1 MTQTVFQ
8 TPTGQNAV
16 VDFAPQKDYLS
27 FSQPI
32 NQTLTLTIKTGAGV
46 TFTYGEVLGGLI
58 FHDTSSGAVND
69 TFPTAALLVPQIE
82 GAEVGSTVR
91 LIIRNTS
98 AGAGTITL
106 VAGTGC
112 TLSGTT
118 ASTAI
123 AYLTQTEYLIRVT
136 AVGASPTY
144 TVYGLG
150 NTTF

>member
-8 TPTGQNAV
+8 TPSGQKAV

-32 NQTLTLTIKTGAGV
+32 NETYTLTTITGTSVTLTYAQ
-46 TFTYGEVLGGLI
+46 VLGGLI
-58 FHDTSSGAVND
+58 FHDTSSGAVTD

-98 AGAGTITL
+98 VGAGTITL
-106 VAGTGC
+106 AAGTGG

-136 AVGASPTY
+136 AIGDTPTY

>member
-8 TPTGQNAV
+8 TATPQPV
-16 VDFAPQKDYLS
+16 VDFSPTKQYPS
-27 FSQPI
+27 FSGAI
-32 NQTLTLTIKTGAGV
+32 NENLTLTTYTGAGV
-46 TFTYGEVLGGLI
+46 TFTYADVLGGLI

-82 GAEVGSTVR
+82 GAAVGSTIR
-91 LIIRNTS
+91 LIIRNIS

-106 VAGTGC
+106 LAGTGG

-136 AVGASPTY
+136 AVGTSPTY

>member
-1 MTQTVFQ
+1 MAQTVFQ
-8 TPTGQNAV
+8 TATPQPV
-16 VDFAPQKDYLS
+16 VDFVPTKQYPS
-27 FSQPI
+27 FSEPI
-32 NQTLTLTIKTGAGV
+32 NQTLTLSAVVGTSATL
-46 TFTYGEVLGGLI
+46 TYAQVLGGMI
-58 FHDTSSGAVND
+58 FWDTSSGAVNA
-69 TFPTAALLVPQIE
+69 TTPTAALLVPQIE
-82 GAEVGSTVR
+82 GVEVGSTVR
-91 LIIRNTS
+91 LLIRNTS
-98 AGAGTITL
+98 AGAGSITL

-136 AVGASPTY
+136 AVGTSPTY

>member
-8 TPTGQNAV
+8 TPTTNAV

-32 NQTLTLTIKTGAGV
+32 NQTYTLSTITGTSATLTYAQ
-46 TFTYGEVLGGLI
+46 VLGGMI
-58 FHDTSSGAVND
+58 FWDTSSGAVNA
-69 TFPTAALLVPQIE
+69 TLPTAALLVPQIE
-82 GAEVGSTVR
+82 GAEVGSVVR
-91 LIIRNTS
+91 LLIRNTS
-98 AGAGTITL
+98 VGAGSITL

-112 TLSGTT
+112 TLSGTS
-118 ASTAI
+118 ASTVI

-136 AVGASPTY
+136 AVGATPTY

-150 NTTF
+150 NVTF